1 MLTEWQKMEY
11 ERAFNVYCVFMAIKL
26 HFTTKD
32 FDYSLYGPMNSYKFD
47 TFLAKDAVCKQFAR
61 LARRFESQQSDVME
75 NYIIANF
82 IKSPKVWVTTLLTKQ
97 AQANYDEY
105 RKLYENFTYNFL
117 EEFERE
123 MIPAIKERNMTF
135 MEYVKGDGKSHPTLL
150 TDIITKR
157 YPMWFLVGLNKIV
170 GFIHLYDKTLN
181 DDIYWN
187 SEAFLL
193 RKTNAVV
200 PDEDTTYSKGK
211 LRELIQA
218 HGI

>member
-11 ERAFNVYCVFMAIKL
+11 ERAFNVYCIFMAIKL

-32 FDYSLYGPMNSYKFD
+32 FDYSLYGPMNSYKFES
-47 TFLAKDAVCKQFAR
+47 FLAKDAVCKQFAR
-61 LARRFESQQSDVME
+61 LARRFESSQGDVVE

-82 IKSPKVWVTTLLTKQ
+82 IKSPKTWVTTLLNRQ

-117 EEFERE
+117 EVFEQK
-123 MIPAIKERNMTF
+123 MIPEVKARQVGFMT
-135 MEYVKGDGKSHPTLL
+135 YVKGDGASHPFLL
-150 TDIITKR
+150 TDIIR
-157 YPMWFLVGLNKIV
+157 DIYPMWFLVGLNKII
-170 GFIHLYDKTLN
+170 GFIHLYDNTLR

-193 RKTNAVV
+193 KKVNAVV
-200 PDEDTTYSKGK
+200 PDEDTTYSKQR
-211 LRELIQA
+211 LRELIIA

>member
-32 FDYSLYGPMNSYKFD
+32 FDYSLYGPMNSYKFES
-47 TFLAKDAVCKQFAR
+47 FLAKEAVCKQFAR
-61 LARRFESQQSDVME
+61 LARRFETSKSDVVE

-82 IKSPKVWVTTLLTKQ
+82 IKSPKTWVTTLLTRQ

-105 RKLYENFTYNFL
+105 RKLYDNFTYNFL
-117 EEFERE
+117 ETFEKY
-123 MIPAIKERNMTF
+123 MIPEIKARNIGF
-135 MEYVKGDGKSHPTLL
+135 LDYIKGDGTGHPSLL
-150 TDIITKR
+150 TDIIR
-157 YPMWFLVGLNKIV
+157 NVYPMWFLVGLNKIV
-170 GFIHLYDKTLN
+170 GFIHLYDNMLK

-200 PDEDTTYSKGK
+200 PDEDTEYSKQR